1 MSTERVQELVKAF
14 NRQTG
19 FNGFRGEAIL
29 RMAANCYQD
38 RQSIVEVGVFSGSLS
53 EWILRML
60 PAATLTMVD
69 RWAVCGPIDDV
80 TTPLDQSEWDDIRC
94 VATQRVQRFGDRARI
109 IHMPSVEAAATVPDG
124 SADVVFIDA
133 DHTYE
138 GCAADVA
145 AWWPKVKPGG
155 YLSGHDWGYPATDIG
170 VERAVREF
178 CKREGV
184 EVRVISLDYV
194 WIVRKAATN
203 V

>member
-1 MSTERVQELVKAF
+1 MSTERVQELVRAF

-29 RMAANCYQD
+29 RMAANCCQD
-38 RQSIVEVGVFSGSLS
+38 QQSIVEVGVFSGSLS

-69 RWAVCGPIDDV
+69 RWAVCGPSDDV
-80 TTPLDQSEWDDIRC
+80 TTPLDQSEWDDIRAI
-94 VATQRVQRFGDRARI
+94 ATQRVQRFGDRARI
-109 IHMPSVEAAATVPDG
+109 IHASSVDAAATVPDG
-124 SADVVFIDA
+124 SVDVVFIDA
-133 DHTYE
+133 DHTHE
-138 GCAADVA
+138 GCAADIA

-155 YLSGHDWGYPATDIG
+155 YLSGHDWGYPAVDIG